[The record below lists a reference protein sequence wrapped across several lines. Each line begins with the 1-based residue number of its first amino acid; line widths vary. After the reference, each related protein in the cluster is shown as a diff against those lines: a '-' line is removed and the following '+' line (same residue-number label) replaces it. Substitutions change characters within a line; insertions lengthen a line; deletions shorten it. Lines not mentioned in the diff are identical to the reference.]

1 MIAFGGSWTFRLL
14 RGSPCRTWIELLCHL
29 VWATKGQ
36 RVNQHSFYKPTQQPS
51 KGKRRHEKRAVKS
64 SEEPLDD
71 DASR

>member
-29 VWATKGQ
+29 VWAAKGQ
-36 RVNQHSFYKPTQQPS
+36 RVNQQSFYKPTQQPS
-51 KGKRRHEKRAVKS
+51 KGKRKQQQRAAKS
-64 SEEPLDD
+64 SDEPLDD